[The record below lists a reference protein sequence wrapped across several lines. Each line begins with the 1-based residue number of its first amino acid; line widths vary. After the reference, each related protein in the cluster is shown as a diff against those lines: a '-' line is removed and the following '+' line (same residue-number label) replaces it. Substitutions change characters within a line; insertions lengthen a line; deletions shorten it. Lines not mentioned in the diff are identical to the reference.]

1 VIIDCET
8 CRVRDVACADCVVTA
23 LLGKAG
29 TSVHFDE
36 QEHQAV
42 GALADQGLVPP
53 LRLVPPTTVTHR
65 DIA

>member
-1 VIIDCET
+1 
-8 CRVRDVACADCVVTA
+8 

-36 QEHQAV
+36 EERQAV

-53 LRLVPPTTVTHR
+53 LRLVPIIAVTQR